1 MRLRNA
7 LFSTCRQV
15 TIGGLVVAL
24 VACSGGGKG
33 GSNVPSAQRPAPAP
47 QPAPSRGL
55 STLEIDAREQRQT
68 ALRPVSAR
76 PAYERGLTGRGV
88 RIGIEDV
95 TLDFLH
101 REFAGRIDT
110 QNGRIAIWHPVVSG
124 TPCPRVRCIYVD
136 ADSSEDVDRVAIN
149 WVRENGWPEYDD
161 YVYVRVSSADPLGR
175 YHEIPA
181 LAERGNDGRVLRN
194 HGTSVASV
202 AAGDRLGVAPEAIV
216 VPRGI
221 PLSNDLATQQAQN
234 DLVNVVLVLIDR
246 GIATPQATREID
258 ELIALSFH
266 EEASHVDIVNES
278 YGIGSL
284 NDYELFRQYQAQG
297 QLYGWL
303 WNNLPR
309 SWRAFTQQD
318 VSERDKTLYVIAA
331 GNDGRV
337 APAPGAAAAGFIPEL
352 RGLHFAAAGLEPGGG
367 RGVIAGGSNRC
378 GPLPS
383 DWNPAQHGRHYCL
396 AAPGWSVSAAEPGSN
411 TPIRVNGTSFAAPMI
426 SGGLALMM
434 EAFRGQLHPRE
445 IGLRMV
451 NTANNRG
458 IYADSLI
465 YGAGV
470 MDLDAA
476 TRPVG
481 VLTTGTGSR
490 SAPVDATFAAVPS
503 SWGDVAG
510 RLRGAELAA
519 FDEWNAPF
527 WSPLA
532 GRFRSVTTSYVPPRP
547 GEIGASGER
556 HLMPAL
562 SWTEERT
569 SETWKL
575 RFAADVS
582 KGDHTV
588 RTAGISANFPGTTLR
603 FGLVHEPD
611 TNQGTSQGG
620 AFGLG
625 AGSSM
630 VFVSRGFAHAL
641 GAGLLRLE
649 GTWTVAAGDT
659 DHAKGAMLQTTPA
672 LYTAAEAGIAYGR
685 GEAVTR
691 LSLSQPLRAETGTG
705 TVTYP
710 IGRNRDGERLYTS
723 RNFALSPD
731 AREVRLSLRHDRD
744 VGVGRVAVEVAHAVN
759 AGHVRGRERTS
770 IGIGY
775 RLAW

>member
-1 MRLRNA
+1 MRLRKA
-7 LFSTCRQV
+7 IFSTCKQV
-15 TIGGLVVAL
+15 AIGGLVIAFA
-24 VACSGGGKG
+24 ACSGGGKG

-47 QPAPSRGL
+47 SRGL
-55 STLEIDAREQRQT
+55 TTLEIDAREQRQT

-76 PAYERGLTGRGV
+76 NAYERGLTGRGA
-88 RIGIEDV
+88 RIGIEDE

-101 REFAGRIDT
+101 GEFAGRIDT
-110 QNGRIAIWHPVVSG
+110 ENGIITMPHPVASG
-124 TPCPRVRCIYVD
+124 TPCRRVRCIYVD
-136 ADSSEDVDRVAIN
+136 ADSPEDVDRVAIS
-149 WVRENGWPEYDD
+149 WIRENGWPAHDD
-161 YVYVRVSSADPLGR
+161 YVYIRVSSANPLGR
-175 YHEIPA
+175 YYEIPA

-194 HGTSVASV
+194 HGTAVASV
-202 AAGDRLGVAPEAIV
+202 AAGDRLGVAPDATI
-216 VPRGI
+216 VPRGL
-221 PLSNDLATQQAQN
+221 PLANDRSTQQAQ
-234 DLVNVVLVLIDR
+234 DEVVNVILVLIDR
-246 GIATPQATREID
+246 GIATPQQTQEID
-258 ELIALSFH
+258 ELIARSLRES
-266 EEASHVDIVNES
+266 ASHVDIVNES
-278 YGIGSL
+278 YGIGSV

-297 QLYGWL
+297 RLYGWL
-303 WNNLPR
+303 RNNLPR

-318 VSERDKTLYVIAA
+318 VAERDKTLYVTAA
-331 GNDGRV
+331 GNDYGRV
-337 APAPGAAAAGFIPEL
+337 APAPGASAAGFITEL
-352 RGLHFAAAGLEPGGG
+352 RGLHFAAVALEPDGQQGP
-367 RGVIAGGSNRC
+367 GVIAGYSNRC

-383 DWNPAQHGRHYCL
+383 NWNPARHGRHFCL
-396 AAPGWSVSAAEPGSN
+396 AAPGSNINTAEPGSN
-411 TPIRVNGTSFAAPMI
+411 TPITLEGTSFAAPMI

-458 IYADSLI
+458 IYADSRI

-476 TRPVG
+476 TTPIG

-490 SAPVDATFAAVPS
+490 SAPVDATFASVPS

-510 RLRGAELAA
+510 RLRGAEFAA

-532 GRFRSVTTSYVPPRP
+532 GRFRSVTASYVPPRP
-547 GEIGASGER
+547 GEGDASGER
-556 HLMPAL
+556 HLMPTL
-562 SWTEERT
+562 SWMEGRT

-582 KGDHTV
+582 KGDHVV

-611 TNQGTSQGG
+611 TNQGARQGG

-641 GAGLLRLE
+641 SAGPLRLE

-659 DHAKGAMLQTTPA
+659 DHAKGTMLQTTPA
-672 LYTAAEAGIAYGR
+672 FYTAAEAGLVYGME
-685 GEAVTR
+685 EAVTR

-710 IGRNRDGERLYTS
+710 IGRTQDGERLYTS

-731 AREVRLSLRHDRD
+731 AREFRLSLRHDRD

-759 AGHVRGRERTS
+759 SGHVKGRERTS

-775 RLAW
+775 RLTW

>member
-1 MRLRNA
+1 MRSRQA
-7 LFSTCRQV
+7 VFSKCRQV
-15 TIGGLVVAL
+15 AIGGLVMAL
-24 VACSGGGKG
+24 AACSGG
-33 GSNVPSAQRPAPAP
+33 GSNVPSTSGSAP

-55 STLEIDAREQRQT
+55 TALEIDAREQRQT

-76 PAYERGLTGRGV
+76 NAYERGLTGRGV
-88 RIGIEDV
+88 RIGIEDE

-110 QNGRIAIWHPVVSG
+110 QNGTITMGHPVLGG
-124 TPCPRVRCIYVD
+124 TPCPRPRCIYVD
-136 ADSSEDVDRVAIN
+136 ADSVDDVERVAIN
-149 WVRENGWPEYDD
+149 WVRENGWPAHDD
-161 YVYVRVSSADPLGR
+161 YVYVRVSGADPLVR
-175 YHEIPA
+175 HHEIPA

-194 HGTSVASV
+194 HGTAVASV
-202 AAGDRLGVAPEAIV
+202 AAGDRLGVAPDATI

-221 PLSNDLATQQAQN
+221 PLNDDRTTQSAQN
-234 DLVNVVLVLIDR
+234 DVVNALLVLIDL
-246 GIATPQATREID
+246 GIATPRETQEID
-258 ELIALSFH
+258 EQIARSFR
-266 EEASHVDIVNES
+266 ESASHVDIVNES
-278 YGIGSL
+278 YGIGSV
-284 NDYELFRQYQAQG
+284 NDYQLFRQYQTQG
-297 QLYGWL
+297 RLYGWL
-303 WNNLPR
+303 RNNLPR
-309 SWRAFTQQD
+309 FWRAFTQQD
-318 VSERDKTLYVIAA
+318 VAERDKTLYVTAA
-331 GNDGRV
+331 GNDYGRV
-337 APAPGAAAAGFIPEL
+337 APAPGASAAGFITEL
-352 RGLHFAAAGLEPGGG
+352 RGLHFAAVALEPDGQQ
-367 RGVIAGGSNRC
+367 RPGVIAGYSNRC
-378 GPLPS
+378 GPLPGN
-383 DWNPAQHGRHYCL
+383 WNSARHGRHFCL
-396 AAPGWSVSAAEPGSN
+396 AAPGSNINAAQPGST

-451 NTANNRG
+451 NTADNRG
-458 IYADSLI
+458 IYADSRI

-476 TRPVG
+476 TTPIG

-490 SAPVDATFAAVPS
+490 SAPVDATFATVPS

-510 RLRGAELAA
+510 RLRGVELAA

-532 GRFRSVTTSYVPPRP
+532 GRFRSVTASYVPPRP
-547 GEIGASGER
+547 GEGDASEER

-562 SWTEERT
+562 SWMEERT

-582 KGDHTV
+582 RGDHVV
-588 RTAGISANFPGTTLR
+588 RTAGISAGFPGTTLR

-611 TNQGTSQGG
+611 TNQGARQGG

-630 VFVSRGFAHAL
+630 VFVSQGFAHAL
-641 GAGLLRLE
+641 GAGPLRLE
-649 GTWTVAAGDT
+649 GTWTIAAGDT

-672 LYTAAEAGIAYGR
+672 FYTAAEAGLVHGME
-685 GEAVTR
+685 GAVTR
-691 LSLSQPLRAETGTG
+691 LSLSQPLRAETGAG

-710 IGRNRDGERLYTS
+710 IGRTQDGERLYTS

-731 AREVRLSLRHDRD
+731 AREFRLSLRHDRD
-744 VGVGRVAVEVAHAVN
+744 MGVGRVAVEVAHAVN
-759 AGHVRGRERTS
+759 SGHVKGRERTS
-770 IGIGY
+770 VGLGY
-775 RLAW
+775 RLTW

>member
-1 MRLRNA
+1 MRSRKGI
-7 LFSTCRQV
+7 FSTCRQV
-15 TIGGLVVAL
+15 AVGGLVL
-24 VACSGGGKG
+24 VLAACSGGGSNAPSTP
-33 GSNVPSAQRPAPAP
+33 GSAP

-55 STLEIDAREQRQT
+55 SAFEIDAREQRQT
-68 ALRPVSAR
+68 ALRPVSAHN
-76 PAYERGLTGRGV
+76 AYERGLTGRGV
-88 RIGIEDV
+88 RIGIEDE

-110 QNGRIAIWHPVVSG
+110 RNAGITITHPVVAG

-136 ADSSEDVDRVAIN
+136 ADSPEDVDRIAIN
-149 WVRENGWPEYDD
+149 WVRENGWPQYDD
-161 YVYVRVSSADPLGR
+161 YVYIRVLSANPLGR

-194 HGTSVASV
+194 HGTAVASV
-202 AAGDRLGVAPEAIV
+202 AAGDRLGVAPDATI

-221 PLSNDLATQQAQN
+221 PLDNDPATQRAQN
-234 DLVNVVLVLIDR
+234 DAVNAILVAIDR
-246 GIATPQATREID
+246 GFATPQETREID
-258 ELIALSFH
+258 ELIADGFR
-266 EEASHVDIVNES
+266 EGAGHVDIVNES
-278 YGIGSL
+278 YGIGAD
-284 NDYELFRQYQAQG
+284 NDIQLFRQYRG
-297 QLYGWL
+297 EGRIFTWIR
-303 WNNLPR
+303 NNLPR
-309 SWRAFTQQD
+309 FWRAYTQQD
-318 VSERDKTLYVIAA
+318 IAERDKTLYVTAA
-331 GNDGRV
+331 GNDGLRF
-337 APAPGAAAAGFIPEL
+337 PAPGAAAAGFVPEL
-352 RGLHFAAAGLEPGGG
+352 RGLHFAAAGLESGGG
-367 RGVIAGGSNRC
+367 GAVIAENSNRC

-383 DWNPAQHGRHYCL
+383 NWNPARHGRHYCL
-396 AAPGWSVSAAEPGSN
+396 AAPGWNVNAAEPGSN

-458 IYADSLI
+458 IYADSTI

-476 TRPVG
+476 TRPIG
-481 VLTTGTGSR
+481 ILTTGTGSR
-490 SAPVDATFAAVPS
+490 RASVDATFASVPS
-503 SWGDVAG
+503 SWGDVGG
-510 RLRGAELAA
+510 RLRGAEFAA

-532 GRFRSVTTSYVPPRP
+532 GRFRSVAPSYVPPRP
-547 GEIGASGER
+547 GAVDANEER

-562 SWTEERT
+562 SWMEGRT
-569 SETWKL
+569 GETWKL

-582 KGDHTV
+582 KGDHAV

-611 TNQGTSQGG
+611 TNQGASQGG

-630 VFVSRGFAHAL
+630 VFMSRRYAHD
-641 GAGLLRLE
+641 AGPLRFE

-672 LYTAAEAGIAYGR
+672 LYTAAEAGLAYGVE
-685 GEAVTR
+685 EAVTR
-691 LSLSQPLRAETGTG
+691 LSLSQPLRAETGAG

-710 IGRNRDGERLYTS
+710 VGRNRDGEWLYTS

-744 VGVGRVAVEVAHAVN
+744 VGVGRIAVEVAHAVN

-770 IGIGY
+770 IGLGY
-775 RLAW
+775 RLTW